1 MLLEEQTA
9 PSCWGDKT
17 FHFQAGVFC
26 SRQNGLSG
34 YHVKS
39 KSRAGVEN
47 EGEVKDANQGGRTIN
62 NDGIRISAV
71 GCITDLYQE
80 QTMRN

>member
-1 MLLEEQTA
+1 MYFAPDRTDLVVIMLNQ
-9 PSCWGDKT
+9 
-17 FHFQAGVFC
+17 
-26 SRQNGLSG
+26 R
-34 YHVKS
+34 
-39 KSRAGVEN
+39 SRAGVEN
-47 EGEVKDANQGGRTIN
+47 EGEVKDANQGGRTVN